1 MVAKEEEEE
10 EELCD
15 VTMFLLCNIKIDN
28 NGTGCSGKVT
38 VRPVSLILMTN
49 AR

>member
-1 MVAKEEEEE
+1 MVDKEEE
-10 EELCD
+10 EELCNA
-15 VTMFLLCNIKIDN
+15 TRFLLCNIKIDN